1 MNINSSSSST
11 YTNEAYSSNGFSGMM
26 SGLDT
31 ESLVKSMLSSIQN
44 KIDQQNQE
52 KQKLQWKQEIY
63 RDVITKVQSFQ
74 SKYFDLTSSTSLRT
88 NAFFNQM
95 TTTSS
100 NSLVKIAATNSSMAQ
115 DFTVQTAQLARAAS
129 LKSGK
134 VSSGEISLNFDSA
147 FFDTP
152 KQELKISAGGA
163 ETSIN
168 LLDYSSVEE
177 IADAINASG
186 SSVTASVD
194 EGKLVLDGGET
205 EFSVSGTSNALSTL
219 GISSGTVSKN
229 DDDKYVVTSSG
240 EVDLSKLSSEP
251 KSQAELQVSLNGIKK
266 TIVIK
271 NDGSDPLES
280 FRSQIKKAYGSSV
293 QISDDGK
300 ITTSKGQSFSISGD
314 TEVFGLDKAASTTLL
329 TSATLE
335 ESGIPGL
342 TADAEGK
349 YNITINGESFTFEG
363 TDTINTVM
371 SKINSSDAGVTLSY
385 NSLSDAFEMVSN
397 STGAGFE
404 LNVSGNLGDAMFGDA
419 AFTEGRNAVVNIN
432 GQTVE
437 RTENTFA
444 YNGVTIELK
453 GVTGTYEKNADGS
466 FAENEDGSLVAAVGT
481 VDNAAKIESSR
492 NVDSIVDTIKSF
504 VNDYN
509 SLIKELN
516 DYTHA
521 EANDY
526 DPLTD
531 AQKAEMSE
539 KEIEKWEAKAKEGLL
554 RNDKDISNFLQSMRT
569 VLYSK
574 AGDSGLSL
582 SQFGINSSSDWK
594 EYGKLEID
602 EEALKNA
609 LNTDFEKVRDT
620 FAGEN
625 GIAAKLNSAC
635 KAAAN
640 SSSATPGSLVS
651 LAGIKGKASEKN
663 NVIQTRLDNIADK
676 LSRLQDVYNMRKN
689 RYWKSFNSMETA
701 LSNMNSTSS
710 YLTQMLGG

>member
-100 NSLVKIAATNSSMAQ
+100 NSLVKIAATNSSMAR

-229 DDDKYVVTSSG
+229 DDDKYVATSSG

-251 KSQAELQVSLNGIKK
+251 RSQAELQVSLNGIKK

-293 QISDDGK
+293 QVSDDGK

-329 TSATLE
+329 TSAILE

-404 LNVSGNLGDAMFGDA
+404 LNVSGNLGDAMFGGA
-419 AFTEGRNAVVNIN
+419 TFTEGRNAVVNIN

-466 FAENEDGSLVAAVGT
+466 FAENADGSLVAAAGT

>member
-1 MNINSSSSST
+1 MNINSSSGST

-115 DFTVQTAQLARAAS
+115 DFTVQTAQLARASS

-251 KSQAELQVSLNGIKK
+251 RSQAELQVSLNGIKK

-293 QISDDGK
+293 QVSDDGK
-300 ITTSKGQSFSISGD
+300 ITTSKGQSFSVSGD

-404 LNVSGNLGDAMFGDA
+404 LNVSGNLGDAMFGGA
-419 AFTEGRNAVVNIN
+419 TFTEGRNAVVNIN

-466 FAENEDGSLVAAVGT
+466 FAENADGSLVAAAGT

-554 RNDKDISNFLQSMRT
+554 RNDKDISSFLQSMRT

-602 EEALKNA
+602 EEALKTA